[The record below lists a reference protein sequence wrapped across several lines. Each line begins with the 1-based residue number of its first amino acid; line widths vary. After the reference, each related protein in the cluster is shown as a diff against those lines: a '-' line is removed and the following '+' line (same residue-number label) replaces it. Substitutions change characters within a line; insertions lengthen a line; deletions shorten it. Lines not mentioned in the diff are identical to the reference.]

1 MTLEWGIGMMR
12 TTVPAFA
19 LNDRGIHGYCNF
31 ILLLLDNIKMDLQEV
46 GGVCGDLMEFG
57 SG

>member
-1 MTLEWGIGMMR
+1 MGDRYDENC
-12 TTVPAFA
+12 TVPAFA